1 MIRFEE
7 ISTEELA
14 KLTEEDI
21 EDLIDLECAEE
32 NIRLLPVLPQMV
44 DIDIDMPDVTVYEI
58 PEIQLTNKDDAKK
71 VLDLMNSIT
80 SQVTVEWKTSYDHRP
95 IKKTTE
101 ILQYRESHRYSQELY
116 SKIADKVTMRETAKK
131 AYNEAKEEYDEIK
144 KQRAGIVEKVME
156 GINQARLQD
165 QRIANLKREFN
176 RYMVLAE
183 NDRHIA
189 WRFLEDSRP
198 DEKEDLYKLKSI
210 IAKEALVGS
219 KHYVNDENTGAGA
232 EPNSPR

>member
-58 PEIQLTNKDDAKK
+58 PEIQLTNEDDAKK

-198 DEKEDLYKLKSI
+198 NEKEDLCKLKSI

-219 KHYVNDENTGAGA
+219 KHYVNDENTDAGA